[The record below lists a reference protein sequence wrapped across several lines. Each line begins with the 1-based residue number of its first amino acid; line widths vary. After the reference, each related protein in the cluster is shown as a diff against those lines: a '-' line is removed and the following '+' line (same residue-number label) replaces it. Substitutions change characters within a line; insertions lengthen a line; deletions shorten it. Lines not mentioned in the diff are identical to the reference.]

1 LTTTEA
7 LQSLHDEQQHY
18 KLTEQQPQLFRI
30 EQQFFVKVDMK
41 ALPLNSAACFIDAIE
56 LLIKLFYVFNL
67 SYPYDLKPV
76 YGFFEHLMETP
87 VTIGR
92 SSALSDFLRQVA
104 L

>member
-1 LTTTEA
+1 
-7 LQSLHDEQQHY
+7 
-18 KLTEQQPQLFRI
+18 
-30 EQQFFVKVDMK
+30 
-41 ALPLNSAACFIDAIE
+41 
-56 LLIKLFYVFNL
+56 LIKLFYVFNL